1 MKLAPGDLLPDLALS
16 DTAGRTVSLSSLAGE
31 ATLIVF
37 LRHLA

>member
-1 MKLAPGDLLPDLALS
+1 MTVAPGNALPDLALS
-16 DTAGRTVSLSSLAGE
+16 DTAGRTVSLASLQGE